1 MVRTNQRAVFLKWM
15 ILVGAIAVTIW
26 FVFQLGLVQ
35 QMLNQDTSY
44 LSLAIVAVFILT
56 SLHAGSLAY
65 KLSVM
70 QDEVAAYRQIKKLS
84 TADQQATDNPAVET
98 IVSRPLSLLFESL
111 MLRTANTPEDLQ
123 SHMSIL
129 ERRIKAPQQTG
140 WLIADFMIKLGL
152 LGTVV
157 GFILMLASI
166 SNVTKLDTSTMQSL
180 LTNMGGGM
188 RVALYTT
195 LAGLVG
201 GILAGFQYQL
211 IDHASEHLLAEV
223 EEAALLELGKS
234 V

>member
-1 MVRTNQRAVFLKWM
+1 MANQRTVFLKWLIM
-15 ILVGAIAVTIW
+15 VGAIASALW
-26 FVFQLGLVQ
+26 FVGELGLVQ
-35 QMLNQDTSY
+35 KLLDRDSSS
-44 LSLAIVAVFILT
+44 LSLVIVVVFIVI

-65 KLSVM
+65 KISVM
-70 QDEVAAYRQIKKLS
+70 QDEVSSYREVKNNRIHNSKVSKML
-84 TADQQATDNPAVET
+84 AVES
-98 IVSRPLSLLFESL
+98 IVNRPLSSLFQSMAL
-111 MLRTANTPEDLQ
+111 GSAQSPEDLQ

-140 WLIADFMIKLGL
+140 WLIADLMIKLGL

-166 SNVTKLDTSTMQSL
+166 SNVTNLDANTMQSL

-201 GILAGFQYQL
+201 GVLTGFQYQL

-223 EEAALLELGKS
+223 EETALHELGRSAK
-234 V
+234 